1 MIMETRKIQSVEEFN
16 EYRTKILDTG
26 KDGYPVIYVCG
37 GTPCLAKGSREVAKA
52 FEKEIESQKL
62 ECRVELSMK
71 ITGCQGFCSK
81 GPVVSF
87 GDNIVYL
94 EVKPKDVPEII
105 EKTVKNREIIEK
117 LGYMDPTTKKRSA
130 TFDTIPFYAYQKQLV
145 LKDLRGIDP
154 CRIEDYIAKGGYSA
168 LEKAFGMTPDTIIDM
183 VDKSGLR
190 GRGGGGFPAGRKWKS
205 CRAIETDTRYVLC
218 NGDEGDPGAF
228 MDRSIM
234 EGNPHAVIEGMIIGA
249 WAVGAHKGYAYI
261 RDEYPLAV
269 EVMRKAVSDATA
281 LGLLGENILGSG
293 FDFEIKITRG
303 GGAFVCG
310 ESSALMRSVE
320 GKVGEPRA
328 KYIRSVEKGLYE
340 QPTVLNN
347 VETWANVPLSS
358 TTGWIGSERR
368 ERTGP
373 LGRRSFHLPA
383 RRSTQVWWR
392 CPWALPSG
400 SWWRSSAAG

>member
-1 MIMETRKIQSVEEFN
+1 METKRLHSIDEFN
-16 EYRTKILDTG
+16 KYRTKILDSG
-26 KDGYPVIYVCG
+26 QNGYPVIYVCG

-52 FEKEIESQKL
+52 FEKEIESQGLK
-62 ECRVELSMK
+62 CKVELSMK

-87 GDNIVYL
+87 GDNIVYM
-94 EVKPKDVPEII
+94 EVKSKDVPEII
-105 EKTVKNREIIEK
+105 EKTVKNGEIIEK
-117 LGYMDPTTKKRSA
+117 FGYMDPATKKRSA
-130 TFDTIPFYAYQKQLV
+130 IFDTIPFYSHQKQLV

-154 CRIEDYIAKGGYSA
+154 GRIEDYIIKGGYSA
-168 LEKAFGMTPDTIIDM
+168 LEKAFGMEPDAVIDM
-183 VDKSGLR
+183 IDKSGLR
-190 GRGGGGFPAGRKWKS
+190 GRGGGGFPAGTKWKS
-205 CRAIETDTRYVLC
+205 CRSIETETRYVLC

-234 EGNPHAVIEGMIIGA
+234 EGNPHAVLEGMIIGA

-269 EVMRKAVSDATA
+269 EVMKKAVADATA
-281 LGLLGENILGSG
+281 LGLLGKNILGSG
-293 FDFEIKITRG
+293 FDFDIKITRG

-347 VETWANVPLSS
+347 VETWANVGPIINNGVEWFRK
-358 TTGWIGSERR
+358 TGTDGSPGTKVFSLAGKVVN
-368 ERTGP
+368 TGLVEVP
-373 LGRRSFHLPA
+373 MGITIR
-383 RRSTQVWWR
+383 
-392 CPWALPSG
+392 
-400 SWWRSSAAG
+400 